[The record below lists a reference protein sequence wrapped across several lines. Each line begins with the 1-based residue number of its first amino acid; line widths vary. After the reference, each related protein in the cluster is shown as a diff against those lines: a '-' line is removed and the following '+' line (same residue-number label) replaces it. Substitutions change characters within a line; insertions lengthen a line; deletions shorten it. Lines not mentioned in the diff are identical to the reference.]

1 MSQNILFRFF
11 VTCDPH
17 TDYSE
22 YIFADFRLTIF
33 RAIRGFPTHSQLPI
47 DTGFRFKFG
56 AGWGRVPPEGGRG
69 HRATLPGSLT
79 EGNKSLGLIFKVYPR
94 FAGDPCYWL
103 RAVRLDQRVR
113 IYG

>member
-56 AGWGRVPPEGGRG
+56 AGWGRVPPEGGAWPQGNIAGVAHRG
-69 HRATLPGSLT
+69 
-79 EGNKSLGLIFKVYPR
+79 
-94 FAGDPCYWL
+94 
-103 RAVRLDQRVR
+103 Q
-113 IYG
+113 